1 MGDGG
6 TQCATQNKKAGLFR
20 FQSTAPTRPP
30 CSRPIF
36 SFPLFSS
43 RISSNFFFS
52 IFIFSFYLIFV
63 FVFFFSFPKSNL
75 PIRLSFGCF
84 LQNSLL
90 SLLCLSFSLLSL
102 HSLIS
107 LFLIYQL
114 LPLVYSAF
122 ASLLFSCN
130 SI

>member
-1 MGDGG
+1 MAAHSALRKIKR
-6 TQCATQNKKAGLFR
+6 QVCSASNPQPPPAHRAAG
-20 FQSTAPTRPP
+20 P
-30 CSRPIF
+30 
-36 SFPLFSS
+36 SFPFLCFPPGYQA
-43 RISSNFFFS
+43 IFFFS